1 VPQLLKTCI
10 QALHAVLLIFLC
22 VAIHRIFKTLQK
34 LIINNYQLF
43 KYGDNLLKSPFLLA
57 FVFALV
63 NIYLLANL
71 KMRLI
76 YKFLAAFPLA
86 LTVGL
91 LGAIAYTP
99 DSLDLLVAVQVGFL
113 NFILTIFFYVFLA
126 EKFVK
131 KPKTQQEREEEKK
144 WIDKN
149 FNKKK

>member
-1 VPQLLKTCI
+1 MPQLFKTCV
-10 QALHAVLLIFLC
+10 QALHAVLLLFLC

-113 NFILTIFFYVFLA
+113 NFILTIFFYVFFA